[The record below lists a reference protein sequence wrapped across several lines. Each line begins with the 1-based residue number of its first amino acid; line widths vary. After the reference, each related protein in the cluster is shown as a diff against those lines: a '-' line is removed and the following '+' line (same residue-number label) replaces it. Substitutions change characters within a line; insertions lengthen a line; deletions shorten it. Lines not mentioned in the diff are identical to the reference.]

1 MSIFEKE
8 TIMNPTEILMQEH
21 RIIEQVL
28 NCLERIAQ
36 EAKTDAKVPRV
47 HAEEAIEFFR
57 KFADQC
63 HHGKEEDRLFP
74 LAHERGIPQEG
85 GPIGQMLLEHTIGR
99 EAIRKMDDAIPA
111 ASDGDPAGLALY
123 LEGAGEYLQLLRAH
137 IQKEDRVLFPMADQV
152 LSNEDQENL
161 MKSFEEAEKELHDT
175 HKKCLEIAN
184 RLAEHYEVPKAA
196 IRQ

>member
-1 MSIFEKE
+1 MK
-8 TIMNPTEILMQEH
+8 PTEVLMNEH

-28 NCLERIAQ
+28 NCLEKIAE
-36 EAKTDAKVPRV
+36 EAKANGRV
-47 HAEEAIEFFR
+47 HRDHAEQAIEFFR
-57 KFADQC
+57 NFADQC

-74 LAHERGIPQEG
+74 LANERGIPQEG

-99 EAIRKMDDAIPA
+99 EAIRKMDEALPA

-152 LSNEDQENL
+152 LSTQDQENL
-161 MKSFEEAEKELHDT
+161 MASFEQAEKELHDPET
-175 HKKCLEIAN
+175 HEKSLEIAN
-184 RLAEHYEVPKAA
+184 RLAEHYGVPKATVSE
-196 IRQ
+196 